1 MKIAIPNET
10 YPLEKRVMLTP
21 PAVKELTRDGHT
33 VFVQSG
39 AAREINISDEEYKTA
54 GANIIAEP
62 KELYG
67 LAEMIIK
74 VKAPSPSEFSLT
86 HKDTILFCMFHSE
99 QNPVHV
105 YYAGLHELV
114 VVEMEKIRD
123 SKNKRLIDQTD
134 ITGEVGV
141 YYALR
146 HLEKMPYDVKAVVMG
161 YGRVASGAIKA
172 CHKLGMRTKI
182 IRRSEYKYIQQYLE
196 DTDLLIN
203 GISWPTNQRNNTKY
217 LVTREHLK
225 QSNPKM
231 IVLDLAVDFPS
242 PIETIR
248 PTNYSQ
254 PYYIDENRIHISIYG
269 YPGLVPVTSTNR
281 YSEQVLPLVQI
292 IANNSGL
299 RGIRNRGNLGKA
311 IHKAILNPN
320 KYDWQKYKPKEPEG
334 SRIE

>member
-1 MKIAIPNET
+1 MGQS
-10 YPLEKRVMLTP
+10 
-21 PAVKELTRDGHT
+21 TREGHSLL
-33 VFVQSG
+33 VQSG
-39 AAREINISDEEYKTA
+39 AAREISISDEEYQAA
-54 GANIIAEP
+54 GAHIITEP
-62 KELYG
+62 KELYD
-67 LAEMIIK
+67 LAEMVIK
-74 VKAPSPSEFSLT
+74 VKAPSPSEFSLM

-105 YYAGLHELV
+105 YYVGLQGLT
-114 VVEMEKIRD
+114 VVEMERIRD

-134 ITGEVGV
+134 ITGEIGV

-172 CHKLGMRTKI
+172 CHKLGMKTKI
-182 IRRSEYKYIQQYLE
+182 LRKSEYKYIQQHLR

-203 GISWPTNQRNNTKY
+203 GISWPAGHRNTRRY
-217 LVTREHLK
+217 LVTRDHLK
-225 QSNPKM
+225 NSNPRM

-254 PYYIDENRIHISIYG
+254 PYYIDENRVHISIYG
-269 YPGLVPVTSTNR
+269 YPGLVPITSTNR
-281 YSEQVLPLVQI
+281 YSEQVLPLAQI
-292 IANNSGL
+292 IANNQGL
-299 RGIRNRGNLGKA
+299 RGIKNRGDLGKA
-311 IHKAILNPN
+311 IHKAILNPQ
-320 KYDWQKYKPKEPEG
+320 KYDWQKYKPEEPTG

>member
-1 MKIAIPNET
+1 
-10 YPLEKRVMLTP
+10 
-21 PAVKELTRDGHT
+21 
-33 VFVQSG
+33 
-39 AAREINISDEEYKTA
+39 
-54 GANIIAEP
+54 
-62 KELYG
+62 
-67 LAEMIIK
+67 
-74 VKAPSPSEFSLT
+74 
-86 HKDTILFCMFHSE
+86 
-99 QNPVHV
+99 
-105 YYAGLHELV
+105 
-114 VVEMEKIRD
+114 MERIRD

-146 HLEKMPYDVKAVVMG
+146 HLDKMPYDVKAVVMG
-161 YGRVASGAIKA
+161 YGRVASGAIKS
-172 CHKLGMRTKI
+172 CHKLGMKTKI
-182 IRRSEYKYIQQYLE
+182 LRKSEYKYIQQYLK

-203 GISWPTNQRNNTKY
+203 GISWPASHRNNQKY
-217 LVTREHLK
+217 LVTREHIK

-231 IVLDLAVDFPS
+231 IVLDLAVDFPN

-299 RGIRNRGNLGKA
+299 RGIKNRGNLGKA
-311 IHKAILNPN
+311 ISKAILNP
-320 KYDWQKYKPKEPEG
+320 KRYDWQKYKPKEPEG
-334 SRIE
+334 SMIE

>member
-1 MKIAIPNET
+1 MKIAVPKET

-21 PAVKELTRDGHT
+21 AAVKELTRDGHNI
-33 VFVQSG
+33 FVQSG
-39 AAREINISDEEYKTA
+39 AAREINFSDEEYAAA
-54 GANIIAEP
+54 GASIVAEP

-67 LAEMIIK
+67 LAEMVIK
-74 VKAPSPSEFSLT
+74 VKAPSPSEFSLMP
-86 HKDTILFCMFHSE
+86 KDTILFCMVHSE
-99 QNPVHV
+99 QNPVHI
-105 YYAGLHELV
+105 YYAGLQELV
-114 VVEMEKIRD
+114 MVGMEGIRD

-146 HLEKMPYDVKAVVMG
+146 HLKKMPDDAKAVVMG

-172 CHKLGMRTKI
+172 CYKLGIKTKI
-182 IRRSEYKYIQQYLE
+182 LRKTEYKYIQEYLT
-196 DTDLLIN
+196 DADLLIN
-203 GISWPTNQRNNTKY
+203 AISWPPNQRNDRKY
-217 LVTREHLK
+217 LVTREHIRD
-225 QSNPKM
+225 SNLGM
-231 IVLDLAVDFPS
+231 IILDLAVDFPS

-269 YPGLVPVTSTNR
+269 YPGLVPVTSTYR
-281 YSEQVLPLVQI
+281 YSEQVLPLAQI

-299 RGIRNRGNLGKA
+299 RGIKNRGDLGKA
-311 IHKAILNPN
+311 IYKAILNPQ
-320 KYDWQKYKPKEPEG
+320 KCDWQKYKPEEPTG